1 MIEPVT
7 SVLQN
12 FFLNPIGFT
21 ALLSLIPL
29 IIFYLTRPEPD
40 RKVMPSMEFFSQ
52 EEKESMLQ
60 SAIKTLKSN
69 LILLINILAILM
81 MTSAVAGLYLQ
92 GSGQESSVVIYDRS
106 ASMIEEHASMISM
119 VQNDAASD
127 ITLVEA
133 SDTVEVHEGLNRQD
147 AVEFVRDNPPGY
159 FDSDMGS
166 ALQQAK
172 QYNGNV
178 ILLSDLDES
187 ESLVKDYRNFG
198 ADRGLKQIDYSTEN
212 RWGFTEIG
220 EGFVEVRNYGENT
233 VQTRLSV
240 NGESQSVTLEPGSN
254 NRIEVNLMDGRNTL
268 ELPVDGYE
276 PDNTAYIYR
285 PGDQSLGVEYYGPEN
300 RYLDTAIE
308 LIEGLQ
314 KVDQNGD
321 LIILNQENQ
330 EMFEDGRPTVL
341 MQGSSSHWSTNGSEE
356 VEVEFTEVNAGLN
369 SEVYD
374 INASEESFAEP
385 ARALFAEN
393 DDIYYNFQD
402 SKIRQ
407 NIMYPVLWKNLVN
420 QISEPPSFQ
429 NLNRNILFSD
439 QSETGFSDGKSYNFL
454 NREEASTDFN
464 SIEQEISSQGLQI
477 SQASLISLLVLL
489 LITAET
495 LVILNRGVYQ

>member
-1 MIEPVT
+1 MIEPVN
-7 SVLQN
+7 SFLQN

-60 SAIKTLKSN
+60 SAVKTLKSN

-81 MTSAVAGLYLQ
+81 MTSAVAGFFLQ
-92 GSGQESSVVIYDRS
+92 GYGQESSVVIYDRS

-127 ITLVEA
+127 ITLVEV
-133 SDTVEVHEGLNRQD
+133 SNTVEVHEGLNRQE
-147 AVEFVRDNPPGY
+147 AVDFVRDNPPGY
-159 FDSDMGS
+159 YDGDMGS

-178 ILLSDLDES
+178 ILLSNLDES
-187 ESLVKDYRNFG
+187 ESLIRDYRNFG
-198 ADRGLKQIDYSTEN
+198 AERGLEQIDYSTEN

-220 EGFVEVRNYGENT
+220 EGFVEIRNYGDNT
-233 VQTRLSV
+233 VQTSVSV
-240 NGESQSVTLEPGSN
+240 NEEPQEVTLEPGSN
-254 NRIEVNLMDGRNTL
+254 NRIEVNLTEGRNTL
-268 ELPVDGYE
+268 ELPIDEYE

-308 LIEGLQ
+308 LIEGLEQ
-314 KVDQNGD
+314 VDQNGD
-321 LIILNQENQ
+321 IIILNEENK
-330 EMFEDGRPTVL
+330 EIFEDSRPTVL
-341 MQGSSSHWSTNGSEE
+341 MQGSTNHWPANGSEE

-369 SEVYD
+369 SEVYS
-374 INASEESFAEP
+374 INASETSFADP
-385 ARALFAEN
+385 DRALFVDN
-393 DDIYYNFQD
+393 NDIYYNFQD
-402 SKIRQ
+402 AKIRQ
-407 NIMYPVLWKNLVN
+407 NIMYPILWKDLVN
-420 QISEPPSFQ
+420 RISEPPSFQ

-439 QSETGFSDGKSYNFL
+439 QTEPGFSDGKSYNFL
-454 NREEASTDFN
+454 DQEEASTDFN

-489 LITAET
+489 LITGET